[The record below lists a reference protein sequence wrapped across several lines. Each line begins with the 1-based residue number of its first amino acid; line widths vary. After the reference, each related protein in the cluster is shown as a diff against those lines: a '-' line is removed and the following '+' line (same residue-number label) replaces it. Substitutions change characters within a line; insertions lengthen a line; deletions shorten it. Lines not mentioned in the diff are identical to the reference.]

1 MRKNEWLRW
10 LTFPFLEAWLNMS
23 PWLPACC
30 AEKGTYGGALHSGA
44 TILPAVTAFLLESPA
59 VAEKASLDA
68 VWNELKHFLIFE
80 EWFGGDTSSFVSWFR
95 LQTSKF
101 PDKQV
106 GATDRLLILKD
117 GSEKGLDDFEY
128 TIRTFSGAEAL
139 TWSLAYFH
147 GTLALTFFVLALA
160 LPSFA
165 APCPRPGLSRL
176 SLPSHPPRPQVPMA
190 LLLLGV
196 LLLLSAVAAP
206 IYLTLRVGA
215 YLSAV
220 AGAWCCVSEPAT
232 DSATGWTPSTR
243 SGRCAACAPPLPSRH
258 DPSRRRMW
266 LP

>member
-59 VAEKASLDA
+59 VANKASLDA
-68 VWNELKHFLIFE
+68 VWNELKYFLIFE
-80 EWFGGDTSSFVSWFR
+80 EWFGGDTSSFVPWLR
-95 LQTSKF
+95 LKTSKF

-128 TIRTFSGAEAL
+128 TIRTFSGARAL
-139 TWSLAYFH
+139 TWSRVYFN
-147 GTLALTFFVLALA
+147 GTLMLTFFVLALA

-176 SLPSHPPRPQVPMA
+176 SLPCSHPPRPQVPMA

-215 YLSAV
+215 YLSAE

-232 DSATGWTPSTR
+232 DSAVRGLRAS
-243 SGRCAACAPPLPSRH
+243 SPLSPR
-258 DPSRRRMW
+258 P
-266 LP
+266 